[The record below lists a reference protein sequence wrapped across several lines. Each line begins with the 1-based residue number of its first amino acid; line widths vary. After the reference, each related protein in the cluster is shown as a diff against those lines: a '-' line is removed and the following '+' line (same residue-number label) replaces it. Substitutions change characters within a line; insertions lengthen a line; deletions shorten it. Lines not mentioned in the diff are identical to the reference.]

1 MPSTFILYFW
11 RSDVYTARMYFV
23 FVWILRF
30 SFFLQTTGYR
40 LIFCDG
46 SFLFIYLFIYL
57 LQCREYRM
65 PMHHK
70 HDTLQWVYL
79 AACTQANG
87 KLDSIIYTLRTTQL
101 YLVNGWI
108 KASDN
113 LYFLQ
118 TLFTKLSSCAS
129 FAATVCKQPCS
140 PVPVCAPPPSFIAT
154 CKQRRVYQFP
164 IVILRLSAPSL
175 HMIIDSIKRGP
186 SIASRHL
193 DLHLY
198 SRCDSVLLMQWN
210 LSLAQGG
217 VEGRERVLIRPP
229 SFISIS
235 LSSLSTLYELAL

>member
-1 MPSTFILYFW
+1 
-11 RSDVYTARMYFV
+11 
-23 FVWILRF
+23 
-30 SFFLQTTGYR
+30 
-40 LIFCDG
+40 
-46 SFLFIYLFIYL
+46 
-57 LQCREYRM
+57 
-65 PMHHK
+65 MHHK
-70 HDTLQWVYL
+70 HDTLQWAYL
-79 AACTQANG
+79 ASCTQANG

-118 TLFTKLSSCAS
+118 TVFLQNCLHAHV
-129 FAATVCKQPCS
+129 FAATVCEQPCS
-140 PVPVCAPPPSFIAT
+140 PVPVCAPSPPFIAT

-164 IVILRLSAPSL
+164 VVILGLSAPSL

-210 LSLAQGG
+210 LSLAQGW

-235 LSSLSTLYELAL
+235 LSSLSTFYELAL